1 MSLFLI
7 STARAIIEMLGLC
20 LVGQGMLY
28 ILAGQRRASNR
39 IYQLFDL
46 LTKAPRRMVASL
58 LPRSSSQ
65 RVIGIVCFV
74 VLLLFWLGLALI
86 RKFV

>member
-1 MSLFLI
+1 VSLFLI
-7 STARAIIEMLGLC
+7 SAARSIVEMLGLC
-20 LVGQGMLY
+20 LVGQGVLY
-28 ILAGQRRASNR
+28 LLAGQHRASNR

-46 LTKAPRRMVASL
+46 LTKAPRRIVASL

-65 RVIGIVCFV
+65 RVIGIVSFV
-74 VLLLFWLGLALI
+74 VLLLLWLGLALI